1 MTSLEIHQLDLQQL
15 QAAYRQK
22 LFTPYRVCEHLLA
35 RIEDPAINCNA
46 FVHVD
51 VDPALQQAR
60 ESSLRWDR
68 DEPSGPL
75 DGIPV
80 AIKDVL
86 DVAGIP
92 TCFGSA
98 ACENASAAETDSIV
112 VQRLRDAG
120 AILLGKTRT
129 WEFAWR
135 SNPDREPQQVV
146 KNPVNQACSPGGSST
161 GSAAA
166 VAAGLCPIAFG
177 TDSGGSVR
185 GPASFCGVVGLKPGH
200 AMIPVYPPSPMGE
213 IEHIGIFARS
223 VADVRITL
231 DQVGGY
237 HPDDAESW
245 PYQTPLARPK
255 IDLKQLR
262 IGYSDDLNCA
272 DPADEV
278 RAHFSD
284 AVEKLDNAGLEMQ
297 FVDIPVCENYE
308 DTELLFTPD
317 AALSLKH
324 APEDQRELADPVIL
338 ELALQAGKMSALDFA
353 NAELV
358 RNDTRRV
365 FFQLFEQIDCLMTLT
380 QETTANR
387 LDQEPELMKL
397 TRRFNMTGQPAISI
411 PAGNSTQGMPIGIQL
426 VCGKGKESLL
436 LSVAETIEEL
446 LAAS

>member
-1 MTSLEIHQLDLQQL
+1 MSSLEIHQLGLQQL

-22 LFTPYRVCEHLLA
+22 LLTPYRVCEHLLA

-68 DEPSGPL
+68 GESFGPL
-75 DGIPV
+75 DGMPV

-86 DVAGIP
+86 DVEGIP
-92 TCFGSA
+92 TRFGSA
-98 ACENASAAETDSIV
+98 ARANASAAEADSIV

-120 AILLGKTRT
+120 AILLGKTRS

-135 SNPDREPQQVV
+135 SNPDRDPEQVV
-146 KNPVNQACSPGGSST
+146 NNPINQAYSPGGSST

-166 VAAGLCPIAFG
+166 VAAGLCPVAFG

-200 AMIPVYPPSPMGE
+200 AMIPVYPPSPMGDL
-213 IEHIGIFARS
+213 EHIGIFARS
-223 VADVRITL
+223 VADARTTL

-245 PYQTPLARPK
+245 PYQTPLPQSK
-255 IDLKQLR
+255 IDLNQLC

-272 DPADEV
+272 DPAAGI
-278 RAHFSD
+278 RTHFSD
-284 AVEKLDNAGLEMQ
+284 AVEKLVSAGLQMQ
-297 FVDIPVCENYE
+297 FADVSVCDNYE
-308 DTELLFTPD
+308 ETEFLFTPD
-317 AALSLKH
+317 AALCMMLV
-324 APEDQRELADPVIL
+324 PQDQHQLVDPVIRELA
-338 ELALQAGKMSALDFA
+338 QQSQKMTALDFA
-353 NAELV
+353 KAELV
-358 RNDTRRV
+358 RNDTCRI
-365 FFQLFEQIDCLMTLT
+365 FFRLFERIDCLMTLT

-387 LDQEPELMKL
+387 LDQVPGIMKL

-411 PAGNSTQGMPIGIQL
+411 PAGVSQEGMPIGIQL
-426 VCGKGKESLL
+426 VCGKGREDLL
-436 LSVAETIEEL
+436 LSVAEAIEGL
-446 LAAS
+446 LAKS